1 MELDSEYYISVAN
14 CRAVVCRKRVLGTTV
29 VLEPVSNW
37 QELENEAW
45 RAVRSM
51 GGAMNISAV
60 YPAPPELFRMMCA
73 HGNDARTCE
82 QCFEFLRSMQRARS
96 R

>member
-1 MELDSEYYISVAN
+1 MENEYYISVAN

-45 RAVRSM
+45 R
-51 GGAMNISAV
+51 SAV

-73 HGNDARTCE
+73 RAK
-82 QCFEFLRSMQRARS
+82 QVMLSQSRSLTS
-96 R
+96 G